1 MTMPNDAAD
10 RVEQMTRLT
19 ERRTDMLAAEARAFA
34 ARRPHEVAGRA
45 EETGRLANA
54 YRHES
59 MRIKADPTL
68 IAGAS
73 AAARDRLMKATSTF
87 EAVLARHGRA
97 VAAAKAITEGLVHA
111 IAQEIAD
118 TRSAVS
124 PYRPD
129 GRTSG
134 ADPSAIALNKR
145 A

>member
-1 MTMPNDAAD
+1 MTTPADAAD
-10 RVEQMTRLT
+10 RVEQLIALT
-19 ERRTDMLAAEARAFA
+19 ERLTDVLAEEARAFE
-34 ARRPHEVAGRA
+34 ARRPHEVAGRV
-45 EETGRLANA
+45 EETGRLANT

-68 IAGAS
+68 IAGAP
-73 AAARDRLMKATSTF
+73 AAARERLMKATATF

-97 VAAAKAITEGLVHA
+97 VTSAKIVSEGLVQA

-129 GRTSG
+129 GRASS
-134 ADPSAIALNKR
+134 AEPSAITLNR
-145 A
+145 TA